1 MNKLFDYIANKVW
14 NEVNVKLSEGI
25 TSDESLKAAYKVIS
39 EYGVEEAAK
48 EWITNLL
55 EAEGDD
61 KIDPDTEV
69 KYKNKD
75 GEEKTT
81 TYKSAMAQK
90 DDTPQKKAAL
100 ALRDK
105 QKDGKEE
112 DDNEKFSS

>member
-1 MNKLFDYIANKVW
+1 MW

-25 TSDESLKAAYKVIS
+25 TSDESLKAHKVIS
-39 EYGVEEAAK
+39 EYGGEETK

-81 TYKSAMAQK
+81 TYKSVMAK
-90 DDTPQKKAAL
+90 RTTLHRRKPTCIT
-100 ALRDK
+100 
-105 QKDGKEE
+105 
-112 DDNEKFSS
+112 